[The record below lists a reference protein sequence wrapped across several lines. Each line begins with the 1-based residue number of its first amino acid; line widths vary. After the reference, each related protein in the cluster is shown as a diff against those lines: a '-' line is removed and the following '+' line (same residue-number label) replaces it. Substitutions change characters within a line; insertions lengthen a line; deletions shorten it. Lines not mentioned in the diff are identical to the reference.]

1 MNLFN
6 WEVFKSLD
14 YFRFGSPRGG
24 CLACS
29 ANVSKHCKQ
38 TRIGSLEIYSE
49 VSLRRLFTGGSF
61 MLHMSKSIKTTSVWW
76 ACDFLRSS
84 AELRS
89 FLFERVE
96 ASCRASRDTRRHT
109 MSSFSESALEKKLSE
124 LSSSQQSVQTL
135 SLWIIHHRKHSGL
148 IVKVWHRELKK
159 GKS

>member
-96 ASCRASRDTRRHT
+96 ASCRASRDTRRHVVLLRVGIGEEIVGAEQLAAERPDAVPVDHPPPQT
-109 MSSFSESALEKKLSE
+109 LGSHR
-124 LSSSQQSVQTL
+124 QSVAPRTEE
-135 SLWIIHHRKHSGL
+135 R
-148 IVKVWHRELKK
+148 
-159 GKS
+159 